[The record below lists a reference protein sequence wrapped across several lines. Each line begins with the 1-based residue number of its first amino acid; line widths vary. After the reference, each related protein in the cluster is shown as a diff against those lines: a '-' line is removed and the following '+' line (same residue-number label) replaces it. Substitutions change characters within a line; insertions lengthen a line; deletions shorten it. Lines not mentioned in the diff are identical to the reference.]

1 MRKFISSLLVT
12 FAMLTSTVAVSA
24 ETKGQQDVLI
34 HLSSYTDNLHSV
46 GMALK
51 IGHMLS
57 KNDISVILFLDLE
70 GVRLVDKSQPQN
82 LVWGSGDSIE
92 KLYIAYIK
100 AGGSVLVCPHCAE
113 AAGVVDLRE
122 GAVIAS
128 PDSLLMA
135 IKNADK
141 ILDY

>member
-1 MRKFISSLLVT
+1 MRKFISLLFVT
-12 FAMLTSTVAVSA
+12 FAIFTSTAAVSA
-24 ETKGQQDVLI
+24 ENNSQQDVLI
-34 HLSSYTDNLHSV
+34 HLSSYTDDPHSV
-46 GMALK
+46 SMALK

-57 KNDISVILFLDLE
+57 ENNISVTLFLDLE

-82 LVWGSGDSIE
+82 LQWGSGDSIE
-92 KLYIAYIK
+92 KLYQAFTK
-100 AGGSVLVCPHCAE
+100 AGGGVLVCPHCAK